1 MRAVGGGPAANDAPG
16 ANDANSDLVPTKL
29 PELLVPLVLME
40 LLVLTKPTAGLV
52 LLLPPPQTC
61 SKPTP
66 CSDAFS
72 PFTFA
77 FAQLPWSCSHHF
89 LCLQPTNICCFFAFS
104 HTENF
109 TSSPPGPALI
119 A

>member
-1 MRAVGGGPAANDAPG
+1 MHWVGSRPVGPWCRG
-16 ANDANSDLVPTKL
+16 A
-29 PELLVPLVLME
+29 LLLTM

-52 LLLPPPQTC
+52 LPLPPPQTR
-61 SKPTP
+61 SEPTP

-89 LCLQPTNICCFFAFS
+89 LSLQPTNICCFFAFS

-109 TSSPPGPALI
+109 TSSLPGPALTV
-119 A
+119 